1 MKSRLALA
9 VVLGFGLADP
19 PASAEADYAAEHA
32 EMVRVVEDYAGQP
45 GSAVSGGRLAPE
57 VLRVMGTVPRH
68 EFVPD
73 RLRAD
78 AYTDR
83 PLPIGF
89 GQTISQPFIVA
100 IMTDLLRVGKN
111 DAVLEIGT
119 GSGYQAAV
127 LSRLARRI
135 YSIERHKVLL
145 AEAEQRFKDLRL
157 TNIHCRYGDGSLGW
171 PEQTDFDRIM
181 VTAAAATLPEALLK
195 QLKDG
200 GILVAPIGSER
211 GDQLLMRY
219 RRHGEQWSEEALG
232 EVRFVPLLPGAVEA
246 SGGRGGAAS
255 ATDAGAGAGPRRR
268 TLA

>member
-1 MKSRLALA
+1 MKEGGGLATRKIRLIMSLRRAGITDTR
-9 VVLGFGLADP
+9 VLGAI
-19 PASAEADYAAEHA
+19 E
-32 EMVRVVEDYAGQP
+32 R
-45 GSAVSGGRLAPE
+45 
-57 VLRVMGTVPRH
+57 VPR
-68 EFVPD
+68 EAFVPRPFID
-73 RLRAD
+73 Q
-78 AYTDR
+78 AYEERT
-83 PLPIGF
+83 LPIGE
-89 GQTISQPFIVA
+89 GQTISQPQVVA
-100 IMTDLLRVGKN
+100 LMTQALEVK
-111 DAVLEIGT
+111 ASHKVLEIGT

-145 AEAEQRFKDLRL
+145 AEAEHRFRELRL
-157 TNIHCRYGDGSLGW
+157 TNIHCRCGDGSLGW

-211 GDQLLMRY
+211 GDQVLMRY
-219 RRHGEQWSEEALG
+219 RRHGGEWTEEALG

-246 SGGRGGAAS
+246 AGGRGGATA
-255 ATDAGAGAGPRRR
+255 ATEAGAGAGPRRR